1 MVKKIL
7 NVTGMDLKVGL
18 RDAIVL
24 YIIVIP
30 FALAFI
36 LRALTA
42 SVGGITV
49 NVAVDDTVPTEMV
62 AYLEGYARVEVHD
75 SYDRMINRVG
85 QTDDVF
91 GLSLSGDGY
100 RVYQQGNE
108 TRGTVD
114 LLDFVVTSY
123 ENRDLEIP
131 VVVRV
136 SDVGWTLSP
145 MKQFGGSLLIVFMS
159 VLGGMIILISLVEE
173 KSTNTLAAMNVSP
186 MKRSE
191 YVIAKGLPGFLFPVI
206 HAFGILAILNF
217 GRLDYLMVLV
227 VVVSIAVISVL
238 VGFMI
243 GVTNDNVIG
252 AIASLKMLFV
262 PVLAS
267 VFGGIFLGA
276 KWQPLLYWSP
286 FYWAFKS
293 MDAIILQEATWGIIG
308 LNTLIIL
315 VITGAVFALLNKRI
329 QQGLN

>member
-49 NVAVDDTVPTEMV
+49 NVAVDNTVPSEMV
-62 AYLEGYARVEVHD
+62 SYLGDYAGVEVHD

-91 GLSLSGDGY
+91 GLSLTEDGY

-114 LLDFVVTSY
+114 ILDFVVTSF
-123 ENRDLEIP
+123 ENRDLEMP
-131 VVVRV
+131 VAVRI

-145 MKQFGGSLLIVFMS
+145 MKQFGGSLLIIFMS

-206 HAFGILAILNF
+206 HAIGILAILNF

-227 VVVSIAVISVL
+227 VVISIAVISVL

-267 VFGGIFLGA
+267 VFGGIFLSA

-293 MDAIILQEATWGIIG
+293 MDAIILQEATWGLIG

>member
-1 MVKKIL
+1 MLKKIL
-7 NVTGMDLKVGL
+7 NVTGTDLKVGL
-18 RDAIVL
+18 RDAIIV

-49 NVAVDDTVPTEMV
+49 NVAVDNSVPTEMV
-62 AYLEGYARVEVHD
+62 TYLEGYAGVERFDSYERMISRVEH
-75 SYDRMINRVG
+75 
-85 QTDDVF
+85 TDDVF
-91 GLSLSGDGY
+91 GLSLGPDGY

-114 LLDFVVTSY
+114 ILDFIVTSF

-131 VVVRV
+131 VTVRV

-145 MKQFGGSLLIVFMS
+145 MKQFGGSLLIIFMS
-159 VLGGMIILISLVEE
+159 VLGGMIILIALVEE

-186 MKRSE
+186 MRRSE
-191 YVIAKGLPGFLFPVI
+191 YVIAKGLPGFLFPI
-206 HAFGILAILNF
+206 LHAVGILAILNF

-227 VVVSIAVISVL
+227 TVLSIAIISVL

-267 VFGGIFLGA
+267 VFGGIFLSA
-276 KWQPLLYWSP
+276 RWQPLLYWSP
-286 FYWAFKS
+286 FYWAFRS
-293 MDAIILQEATWGIIG
+293 MDAIILREATWGMIG
-308 LNTLIIL
+308 LNTALIL
-315 VITGAVFALLNKRI
+315 VITGVVFALLNKRI